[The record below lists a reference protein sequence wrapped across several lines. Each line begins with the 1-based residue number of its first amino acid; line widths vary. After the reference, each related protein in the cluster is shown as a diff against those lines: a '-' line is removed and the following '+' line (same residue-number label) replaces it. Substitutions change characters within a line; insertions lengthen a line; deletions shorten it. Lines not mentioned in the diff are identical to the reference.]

1 MPGPCCS
8 PWPPASVLRASWP
21 STYPADD
28 GGGDAGSVAV
38 PTETQARGQ
47 DPHWRRQGHHSHA
60 GHRDFRNPGRYR
72 ERSSQTAGLT
82 MVARAIQA
90 GYDAGRTHVQTAA
103 VTAAVPAPDVGAG
116 PAHHR
121 TAGCASRSSA
131 CPGPVAEPHPPSAR
145 SPRATCRTHAGTAS
159 DALSGLCKRFSSV
172 SPAIFAGSGSF
183 TGCS

>member
-82 MVARAIQA
+82 MVARA
-90 GYDAGRTHVQTAA
+90 
-103 VTAAVPAPDVGAG
+103 
-116 PAHHR
+116 
-121 TAGCASRSSA
+121 SR
-131 CPGPVAEPHPPSAR
+131 PVMTLAEPTYPPTPSRRR
-145 SPRATCRTHAGTAS
+145 SPLPTFQPVHPLCRQPDHPAAPPRVPGQLHNLILRQPALPGYPQDPRRPRLRCSLRAM
-159 DALSGLCKRFSSV
+159 
-172 SPAIFAGSGSF
+172 
-183 TGCS
+183 